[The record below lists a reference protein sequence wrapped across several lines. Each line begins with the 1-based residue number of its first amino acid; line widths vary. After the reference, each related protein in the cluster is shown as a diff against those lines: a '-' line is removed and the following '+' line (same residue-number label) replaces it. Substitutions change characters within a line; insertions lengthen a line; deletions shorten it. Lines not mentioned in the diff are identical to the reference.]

1 MDKRIIGYFK
11 GKKELALVII
21 ALAVGII
28 LIFLGTREEATV
40 QTSAPGLEERIAD
53 ACSDIEGVGE
63 CTVYVYY
70 SDADSR
76 SEGQKVESVLVICE
90 GADSDGVR
98 LRLTR
103 MLSSFFGIGTNR
115 VRIEKMQT

>member
-11 GKKELALVII
+11 GKKEIALVVI
-21 ALAVGII
+21 ALALGLIM
-28 LIFLGTREEATV
+28 IFLGTREDDAV
-40 QTSAPGLEERIAD
+40 RTSAPGLEERIAA

-63 CTVYVYY
+63 CDVYVYY
-70 SDADSR
+70 SEAGSQ
-76 SEGQKVESVLVICE
+76 GQKVESVLVVCE

-115 VRIEKMQT
+115 VQIEKMQT